1 MNNFVQIKRVAQYDK
16 VSYYS
21 VTINSEPSTLF
32 ENFIATHTA
41 INNEKL
47 NHILAW
53 LQVIGIKY
61 GAKTNLFRSE
71 AYLSNTSA
79 LPPTGK
85 RREPTY
91 IEDGQT
97 ESNNLRLYCF
107 RLNENVVILY
117 NGDLKTADKAQDCP
131 NVKPHFLLANKISRV
146 IENSIKGKDIKWNE
160 DCTDI
165 VFDSALEIA
174 Y

>member
-1 MNNFVQIKRVAQYDK
+1 MNNFVQIKSVAQYDK

-21 VTINSEPSTLF
+21 VTINADPSSLF
-32 ENFIATHTA
+32 ENFLATHTA
-41 INNEKL
+41 INREKL
-47 NHILAW
+47 YHILDW
-53 LQVIGIKY
+53 IEVIGIKH
-61 GAKTNLFRSE
+61 GAKIQFFRPE
-71 AYLSNTSA
+71 AHLSDTSA

-85 RREPTY
+85 EREPTY
-91 IEDGQT
+91 IEDGET

-117 NGDLKTADKAQDCP
+117 NGDLKTAGKAQDCSK
-131 NVKPHFLLANKISRV
+131 VKPHFFLANKITKALE
-146 IENSIKGKDIKWNE
+146 ISIREKDINWNE

-165 VFDSALEIA
+165 IFDSGLEIA

>member
-1 MNNFVQIKRVAQYDK
+1 VQYDK

-21 VTINSEPSTLF
+21 VTINSETASLF
-32 ENFIATHTA
+32 EQFIATHTT
-41 INNEKL
+41 NNKEKL

-53 LQVIGIKY
+53 LQEIGITY
-61 GAKTNLFRSE
+61 GAQTYLFRPE
-71 AYLSNTSA
+71 AYLSDTSA

-85 RREPTY
+85 YKEPTY
-91 IEDGQT
+91 IENGET
-97 ESNNLRLYCF
+97 ESNSLRLYCF

-117 NGDLKTADKAQDCP
+117 SGDLKTADKAQDCI
-131 NVKPHFLLANKISRV
+131 NVRAHFLLANKLTRAL
-146 IENSIKGKDIKWNE
+146 ENSIKENEVYWNE

-165 VFDSALEIA
+165 IFDSDLEIA

>member
-1 MNNFVQIKRVAQYDK
+1 MNNFVQIKRVAKYDK

-21 VTINSEPSTLF
+21 VTINAEPSSLF
-32 ENFIATHTA
+32 EQFIATNTA
-41 INNEKL
+41 INKQKL
-47 NHILAW
+47 YHILDW
-53 LQVIGIKY
+53 IEVIGINH
-61 GAKTNLFRSE
+61 GAKVHLFRPES
-71 AYLSNTSA
+71 YLSDTSA

-85 RREPTY
+85 EREPTY

-107 RLNENVVILY
+107 RLNENVVVLY

-131 NVKPHFLLANKISRV
+131 NVKPHFLLANKITKAL
-146 IENSIKGKDIKWNE
+146 ENSIKERVINWNE

-165 VFDSALEIA
+165 IFDSDLEIA

>member
-1 MNNFVQIKRVAQYDK
+1 MNNFVQIKRIAKYDK

-21 VTINSEPSTLF
+21 VIIDTEQPSLF

-41 INNEKL
+41 INKEKL
-47 NHILAW
+47 NHILVW
-53 LQVIGIKY
+53 LQEIGIKY
-61 GAKTNLFRSE
+61 GAQTHLFRPE
-71 AYLSNTSA
+71 AYLSDTSA

-85 RREPTY
+85 DREPTY
-91 IEDGQT
+91 IENGET

-107 RLNENVVILY
+107 RLNESVVVLY
-117 NGDLKTADKAQDCP
+117 NGNLKTAEKAQDCP
-131 NVKPHFLLANKISRV
+131 NVKPHFLLANKITKAL
-146 IENSIKGKDIKWNE
+146 ENSIKEKEINWNE

-165 VFDSALEIA
+165 IFDSDLEIE

>member
-21 VTINSEPSTLF
+21 VTINSGPTSLF

-41 INNEKL
+41 INKEKL

-53 LQVIGIKY
+53 LQIIGIQY
-61 GAKTNLFRSE
+61 GAKTHLFRPE
-71 AYLSNTSA
+71 AYLSDTSA
-79 LPPTGK
+79 LPPTDK
-85 RREPTY
+85 KREPTY

-117 NGDLKTADKAQDCP
+117 SGDLKTTDKAQDCP
-131 NVKPHFLLANKISRV
+131 NVKPHFLLANKITRAL
-146 IENSIKGKDIKWNE
+146 ENSIKEKDINWNN

-165 VFDSALEIA
+165 IFDSDLEIA

>member
-1 MNNFVQIKRVAQYDK
+1 MNNFVQIKKVAQYDK

-21 VTINSEPSTLF
+21 VTINSETTSLF
-32 ENFIATHTA
+32 EQFIATHTA
-41 INNEKL
+41 NNKEKL

-53 LQVIGIKY
+53 LQEIGIKY
-61 GAKTNLFRSE
+61 GAQTYLFRPE
-71 AYLSNTSA
+71 AYLSDTSA

-85 RREPTY
+85 DKEPTY
-91 IEDGQT
+91 IENGET

-107 RLNENVVILY
+107 RLNENVVVLY
-117 NGDLKTADKAQDCP
+117 SGDLKTADKAQDCI
-131 NVKPHFLLANKISRV
+131 NVKSHFLLANKLTRAL
-146 IENSIKGKDIKWNE
+146 ENSIKENEVYWNE

-165 VFDSALEIA
+165 IFDSDLEIA